1 MSSDT
6 PNSIPKNFRP
16 DIGSVQL
23 LRKSWGILRRNP
35 VEILT
40 FNLVYLISGFIL
52 SATIIGIL
60 VIPGIS
66 AGYLLN
72 LSGYIRNKEKLNPV
86 NIFKLGWPYWSGMA
100 VYYLIL
106 LVSLIIIAF
115 IWYIALLF
123 LCYELVFFVYPILL
137 MIYINTISMY
147 FVIPSFMIIDKRTKP
162 LRAFIEGFKLI
173 FSSRFFTILVF
184 SFILVLACIINW
196 IIYLSSIYLGLIF
209 ELLLY
214 TFIVSLLMIS
224 AFLAYE
230 EIYDRRKPD

>member
-1 MSSDT
+1 
-6 PNSIPKNFRP
+6 
-16 DIGSVQL
+16 
-23 LRKSWGILRRNP
+23 
-35 VEILT
+35 
-40 FNLVYLISGFIL
+40 
-52 SATIIGIL
+52 
-60 VIPGIS
+60 
-66 AGYLLN
+66 
-72 LSGYIRNKEKLNPV
+72 
-86 NIFKLGWPYWSGMA
+86 
-100 VYYLIL
+100 
-106 LVSLIIIAF
+106 
-115 IWYIALLF
+115 
-123 LCYELVFFVYPILL
+123 